1 MFNQKCRLS
10 KEKLKKIMSFGKMP
24 IANNFLQKNDFSKN
38 EFFYDMEVY
47 FSEKL
52 SLFQLGNHPPI
63 TKMFNKNY
71 AFISGTSK
79 FMDQHFKE
87 TKNWIIKE
95 KYLDLRKKNKVIE
108 IGCNDGIFLKNFL
121 SNDKVD
127 VFGFEPSDNVAKIA
141 RNRGI
146 KIYNKFFNFKNVNQH
161 LNSVKNTDLI
171 YAANAFCHIPNL
183 IDIIKGID
191 LCLKENGYLIFED
204 PYLGSMLDKVSYDQ
218 IYDEHIFIFSIL
230 SVEKIF
236 NLFNFTLVDAIPL
249 ETHGGSM
256 RYVVK
261 KQYKAKQSHRLV
273 LLKDKEL
280 KNNLDDFSTYK
291 KFKNNCEL
299 SKKRFR
305 NNLLKIKN
313 KKQKIFGY
321 GATSKSTTILN
332 YCEIGKDIIDYIV
345 DTSPTKI
352 WRYSP
357 GMHIPI
363 LPYEIFKNNFP
374 DIYVLFAWNHAKEIK
389 NKEKLF
395 SRKGKWITHLKN

>member
-1 MFNQKCRLS
+1 
-10 KEKLKKIMSFGKMP
+10 MSFGKMP
-24 IANNFLQKNDFSKN
+24 IANNFLEKNDFSKK
-38 EFFYDMEVY
+38 EFLYDMEVF

-52 SLFQLGNHPPI
+52 SLFQLADHPPI

-71 AFISGTSK
+71 AFISSTSK
-79 FMDQHFKE
+79 FMDKHFEE

-95 KYLDLRKKNKVIE
+95 KYLDIRKKNKVIE

-121 SNDKVD
+121 THDKFN

-141 RNRGI
+141 RNKGI
-146 KIYNKFFNFKNVNQH
+146 KIFNKFFNFKNVNQH
-161 LNSVKNTDLI
+161 LTTIKDTDLI

-183 IDIIKGID
+183 TDIIEGID
-191 LCLKENGYLIFED
+191 LCLRENGYLIFED
-204 PYLGSMLDKVSYDQ
+204 PYLGSMLEKVSYDQ

-256 RYVVK
+256 RYIVK
-261 KQYKAKQSHRLV
+261 KQYKAKQTKRLI
-273 LLKDKEL
+273 LLKEKEL
-280 KNNLDDFSTYK
+280 KNKLDDFSTYI

-299 SKKRFR
+299 SKKIFR
-305 NNLLKIKN
+305 NNLLKIKD

-332 YCEIGKDIIDYIV
+332 YCGIGKDIIDYIV

-352 WRYSP
+352 WKYSP

-363 LPYEIFKNNFP
+363 LPYDIFKNNFP
-374 DIYVLFAWNHAKEIK
+374 DVYVLFAWNHEKEIK

-395 SRKGKWITHLKN
+395 SKKGKWITHLKN

>member
-38 EFFYDMEVY
+38 EFLYDMEVY

-71 AFISGTSK
+71 AFISSTSK

-121 SNDKVD
+121 SNDKFD

-204 PYLGSMLDKVSYDQ
+204 PYLGSMLEKVSYDQ

-261 KQYKAKQSHRLV
+261 KQFKAKQSSRLV
-273 LLKDKEL
+273 KLKEKEL

-291 KFKNNCEL
+291 RFKNNCEL

-352 WRYSP
+352 WKYSP

-374 DIYVLFAWNHAKEIK
+374 DVYVLFAWNHAKEIK

-395 SRKGKWITHLKN
+395 SKKGKWITHLKN

>member
-71 AFISGTSK
+71 AFISSTSK

-95 KYLDLRKKNKVIE
+95 KYLNLKKKNKIIE

-127 VFGFEPSDNVAKIA
+127 VFGFEPSYNVAKMA
-141 RNRGI
+141 RNKGI

-204 PYLGSMLDKVSYDQ
+204 PYLGSMLEKVSYDQ

-299 SKKRFR
+299 SKKKFR

-352 WRYSP
+352 WKYSP

-374 DIYVLFAWNHAKEIK
+374 DVYVLFAWNHSKEIK